1 MIQQASAGGSAGRCL
16 ASPIAGLAISLVI
29 AFAASVARAQ
39 DAWPSRSITFIV
51 PYAAGGYTDL
61 VGRLVARHVETA
73 LGKPVVIVN
82 RAGAGG

>member
-16 ASPIAGLAISLVI
+16 ASLIASLAISLAT
-29 AFAASVARAQ
+29 AFTPSVGRAQ
-39 DAWPSRSITFIV
+39 DAWPSRSITLIV